1 MIKMYNFS
9 DGDLTQAG
17 NDVKNTLLQ
26 SLENQGLLKEGVSA
40 ETLQKRLVVII
51 KPKGLFARLYDRLM
65 GENQSEDDKKNVYFK
80 VLVDPDVPL
89 D

>member
-51 KPKGLFARLYDRLM
+51 KPKGLFSRLYDRLM